1 MARTPAPERRY
12 VNLHMTLEMHRA
24 LEQYI
29 VLTNSNKS
37 HTMLT
42 AIAKKIGFIGDTGT
56 SSKPAANPIGNPST
70 LSQNSGKDR
79 G

>member
-1 MARTPAPERRY
+1 MAFRPAPERRY
-12 VNLHMTLEMHRA
+12 VSLRMTVEMYRA

-42 AIAKKIGFIGDTGT
+42 AIAKKIGFIGDTG
-56 SSKPAANPIGNPST
+56 SIDRAAHNPTGNSST
-70 LSQNSGKDR
+70 LIQNLSKDHE
-79 G
+79 